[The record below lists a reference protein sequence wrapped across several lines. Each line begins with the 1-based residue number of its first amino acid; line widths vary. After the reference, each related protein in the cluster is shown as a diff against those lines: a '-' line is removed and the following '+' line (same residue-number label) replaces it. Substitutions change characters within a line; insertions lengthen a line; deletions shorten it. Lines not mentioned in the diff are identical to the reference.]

1 MGRCP
6 GGSASVLPF
15 LMNHRTISEVSR
27 FYLRLGSF
35 WSMGGFIRNE
45 NTLFIIVYVPP
56 MVTEVSA
63 TFVDKMSFLIPGGDG
78 LKASNC

>member
-6 GGSASVLPF
+6 GGSASVEG
-15 LMNHRTISEVSR
+15 SSVSDESSND
-27 FYLRLGSF
+27 FEQHLWLGSF